1 MDNPNPKTLLNI
13 SEVFGT
19 KAFAIIFLILM
30 SVPALPIPTGGIT
43 HVFEVIV
50 MALALLFIIG
60 QSRVPKR
67 WHQKNIPSVMQ
78 KKTLPFLLGKIRT
91 LERFSR
97 PRLSK
102 IMEHWALR
110 GAIGLTIF
118 IFTLTAFLA
127 PPFSG
132 LDTLPAM
139 GVVIIALGLLLE
151 DFLFIIAGTVVGSIG
166 IFVVIGLGALVVN
179 GFRSIF
185 N

>member
-1 MDNPNPKTLLNI
+1 
-13 SEVFGT
+13 
-19 KAFAIIFLILM
+19 M

-67 WHQKNIPSVMQ
+67 WHQKNIPQVMQ
-78 KKTLPFLLGKIRT
+78 KKTLPFLLARIRAM
-91 LERFSR
+91 ERISR
-97 PRLSK
+97 PRLSGV
-102 IMEHWALR
+102 IQNWAAR
-110 GAIGLTIF
+110 STIGLI
-118 IFTLTAFLA
+118 IFTFTLIAFLV

-151 DFLFIIAGTVVGSIG
+151 DFLFIIAGTIVGSIG
-166 IFVVIGLGALVVN
+166 IILVIGLGTLIVN
-179 GFRSIF
+179 GFRSII